1 MDAALTARLV
11 AAARIGFGVA
21 LILTPARR
29 GGGSLA
35 PGPTPAACARDA
47 DATRGLGAR
56 DLALGA
62 GALAVSD
69 ADLRPWVAAAVIAD
83 TGDLAA
89 TLAAGDSL
97 PLAGRVLVGALAS
110 GGALLGAIALAGL
123 RPKPVSA
130 GIGSTRAPT

>member
-21 LILTPARR
+21 LILTPGRVTARWL
-29 GGGSLA
+29 G
-35 PGPTPAACARDA
+35 A
-47 DATRGLGAR
+47 DASRAGTQVVTRGLGAR

-97 PLAGRVLVGALAS
+97 PLAGRLLVGALAS
-110 GGALLGAIALAGL
+110 GGVLLGAIALAGL

-130 GIGSTRAPT
+130 GTGSTLAPT